1 LITLSVISI
10 ETEQQIKSLKPYSY
24 MEEAL
29 CKAAAS
35 GNLGLT
41 ARILHERV
49 DQNCKDE
56 VGRSPLHY
64 AALNG
69 HFEIIRL
76 LLSNRATVD
85 VADANNVT
93 PLHLAARKDHLRC
106 AQLLC
111 MAGAD
116 ILKTCASGCTPRD
129 LAPYDSPTCYF
140 LERCELG
147 DKPKPKILFQRNSK
161 SIIRRNIGSRMS
173 TSVSG
178 EQKSSKSKDIK
189 RKGK

>member
-1 LITLSVISI
+1 ML
-10 ETEQQIKSLKPYSY
+10 EPEEKPQPKYAKPYAY
-24 MEEAL
+24 MEELL

-35 GNLGLT
+35 GDLASC

-49 DQNCKDE
+49 DPNSKDS
-56 VGRSPLHY
+56 VGRSPMHY

-76 LLSNRATVD
+76 LLCNRGTVD
-85 VADANNVT
+85 VADANGVT

-116 ILKTCASGCTPRD
+116 ITRACASGCTPRD

-147 DKPKPKILFQRNSK
+147 EKPKPNTVFARPSK
-161 SIIRRNIGSRMS
+161 STVPPALIPR
-173 TSVSG
+173 VSAAD
-178 EQKSSKSKDIK
+178 QKGNRGRDEKKQG
-189 RKGK
+189 RF

>member
-1 LITLSVISI
+1 MAHSEVDT
-10 ETEQQIKSLKPYSY
+10 QIKSLKPYSY

-76 LLSNRATVD
+76 LLSNKATVD
-85 VADANNVT
+85 VADANHVT

-111 MAGAD
+111 LAGAD
-116 ILKTCASGCTPRD
+116 ILKTCSSGCTPRD

-147 DKPKPKILFQRNSK
+147 DKPKVKHLFQRSSK
-161 SIIRRNIGSRMS
+161 VTITAGMLPRVS
-173 TSVSG
+173 TVLTNDA
-178 EQKSSKSKDIK
+178 KSSKLKDVK
-189 RKGK
+189 NKKKGK

>member
-1 LITLSVISI
+1 MAFSETDTSI
-10 ETEQQIKSLKPYSY
+10 RSLKPYSY
-24 MEEAL
+24 KEEAL
-29 CKAAAS
+29 CKAAAI
-35 GNLGLT
+35 GDLGLT

-76 LLSNRATVD
+76 LLSNKATVD

-147 DKPKPKILFQRNSK
+147 DKPKVKHLFQN
-161 SIIRRNIGSRMS
+161 
-173 TSVSG
+173 
-178 EQKSSKSKDIK
+178 SSKFRLPIGILSRTSTIMGNDPKMNK
-189 RKGK
+189 KKGK